1 MSLTRYSFTQIAS
14 PSANFNDDVLV
25 IKQRDLFFEQGFN
38 FHQIDALSGVN
49 DATINGYSSMYLTR
63 LCTDEDVFDF
73 KEVIDTQDDYITY
86 INYNF
91 TNSLYFDEIS
101 TLTPAQSGARSF
113 SLPLTSSI
121 SDKTRTFFEI
131 ETFDANL
138 CRIKRRDN
146 GVNYYLV
153 FDEQSP
159 FSTKFYFTTSFNA
172 NLYPYFNDRK
182 KDAFSYILDE
192 QGYLTLFKKVGIT
205 TYMVGA
211 SGSSLGLYSYDP
223 KLNTISSNTLFNV
236 KLIKN
241 TIKPKLNTSW
251 VSYET
256 GIDQNELKVNSE
268 KSVYDINTNN
278 VCHIEYNNIVDTKSV
293 DMNIFK
299 TKNLAT
305 DRNVFKRANVNIVS
319 DENIPSPFFR
329 EYTSLFTG
337 NNEEVG
343 YKNLVLN
350 YVCYNQDYQVKA
362 GATTEFTTPSSMFPF
377 ERININ
383 DTSFVKDGALASL
396 DPTFA
401 DKLYRLNTEE
411 NDPFPGTY
419 LMTWL
424 SGGGGYGMWVDRFY
438 FPNANTILNGEL
450 YSTVYEPT
458 SANPIT
464 NLLLRNKNYVA
475 EKQYVDVISNF
486 SLNPNRTYAY
496 ERVSDEFI
504 RNYVLNL
511 PGLIQYDFSGYY
523 DQKNSFINNP
533 QESLTFLGDKYITI
547 PIDIINN
554 SGSFTVAMTL
564 EDDWKGKNSQIFGSL
579 TDTGFGIYNDDRI
592 TPFLF
597 TRDLNRVDVHNTNAS
612 IIYSLSFD
620 SDVIDVITTNHLQPY
635 YVTTTEG
642 MLYKI
647 SPDGVVKT
655 KYDLDGTLVGGYL
668 SYTLSGSKIAFLR
681 DVAGVCVEVDT
692 NTGFATSL
700 TAVPFLT
707 GGGSLNSS
715 IAYHNNNLYLFQG
728 DVMKSY
734 GSTLYNLVSNSKIE
748 RYNLALSG
756 TKEVFV
762 TTESKIIDFDINN
775 DGDLYILH
783 NRNRLAVVN
792 KERRFISDTTLF
804 REDIATKIDF
814 VSQYTS
820 DGYQHYPVVLARDI
834 INNYKLYSIT
844 PQLSNNPVPI
854 TNLPLVNTEFNYDI
868 YDLAYSD
875 VNTDESTTSLRI
887 KEANL
892 ARVEYLYNNKP
903 QPLINYNNIVN
914 SDAYKYLNFKIILKN
929 IYDSTD
935 VREIT
940 HRVPLTELSE
950 FSNDICV
957 SYNNEEGRYFI
968 IVNKVKI
975 AEDIVDKSKYTF
987 NLLFSNSFRLGSTG
1001 FINNVGLDQFVNI
1014 SGYNFVKDMVI
1025 KNFKV
1030 LSESVND
1037 LQLHAI
1043 NLDSTNIQDIFIS
1056 LPCGQRNNIEEIQNM
1071 FKFTQPY
1078 SKSNSINIIV
1088 KNSQINNSALEQQI
1102 VNNIYASLDDV
1113 LPADV
1118 SINNIRFINY

>member
-1 MSLTRYSFTQIAS
+1 VSLTRHSFTQIAS

-91 TNSLYFDEIS
+91 TNSLYFDEPS

-113 SLPLTSSI
+113 SLPLTSDI
-121 SDKTRTFFEI
+121 SDKTRTYFEI

-138 CRIKRRDN
+138 CRVKRRDN
-146 GVNYYLV
+146 GINYYLV
-153 FDEQSP
+153 FDQQSP
-159 FSTKFYFTTSFNA
+159 FTTQFYFTTSFNA
-172 NLYPYFNDRK
+172 NSYPYFNDRK

-205 TYMVGA
+205 TYMVGV
-211 SGSSLGLYSYDP
+211 SGSNLGLYAYDP
-223 KLNTISSNTLFNV
+223 LLNTISSNTLLNV

-241 TIKPKLNTSW
+241 TIQPKLNTSW

-256 GIDQNELKVNSE
+256 GINQNELKINSD
-268 KSVYDINTNN
+268 KSLYDINTNN
-278 VCHIEYNNIVDTKSV
+278 VCHIEYNNIVNTTSV

-305 DRNVFKRANVNIVS
+305 DRNVFKRANVNIES

-329 EYTSLFTG
+329 EYTTLLTG

-343 YKNLVLN
+343 YNNLILN
-350 YVCYNQDYQVKA
+350 YVFYNQDYQIKA
-362 GATTEFTTPSSMFPF
+362 GTTTEFTTPSSMFPF
-377 ERININ
+377 DRININ
-383 DTSFVKDGALASL
+383 DTSFIKDGALASL

-424 SGGGGYGMWVDRFY
+424 SGGTDYGVWVDRFY
-438 FPNANTILNGEL
+438 FPNANTLLNDQL

-458 SANPIT
+458 STNPIT
-464 NLLLRNKNYVA
+464 NLLLSNRNYVS

-496 ERVSDEFI
+496 ERVSDDFI
-504 RNYVLNL
+504 RNYVINL

-523 DQKNSFINNP
+523 DLKNSFINTP
-533 QESLTFLGDKYITI
+533 QESLTFSGDRYVTI
-547 PIDIINN
+547 PIDTINN
-554 SGSFTVAMTL
+554 TGSFTVAMTL
-564 EDDWKGKNSQIFGSL
+564 EGNWKGKNSQIFGSL
-579 TDTGFGIYNDDRI
+579 TDTGFGVYNDDRI
-592 TPFLF
+592 TPFIF
-597 TRDLNRVDVHNTNAS
+597 TRDLNRVDAHNTNAS

-655 KYDLDGTLVGGYL
+655 KYDLDGNLVGGYL
-668 SYTLSGSKIAFLR
+668 SYTLSGTKIAFLR
-681 DVAGVCVEVDT
+681 DTAGVCVEVDT
-692 NTGFATSL
+692 DTGFSTSL

-707 GGGSLNSS
+707 GGGSLNTS
-715 IAYHNNNLYLFQG
+715 IAYHDNNLYLLQG
-728 DVMKSY
+728 DVVKTY

-748 RYNLALSG
+748 RYNLADYG

-762 TTESKIIDFDINN
+762 TTKSKIIDFDINN

-792 KERRFISDTTLF
+792 KERKFISDTTLF

-814 VSQYTS
+814 VSQYTT

-834 INNYKLYSIT
+834 INNYKLYSLT
-844 PQLSNNPVPI
+844 PQLSNNPIPI

-887 KEANL
+887 KDANL

-935 VREIT
+935 IREIT

-957 SYNNEEGRYFI
+957 SYNNEEGKYFI
-968 IVNKVKI
+968 IVNKIKI
-975 AEDIVDKSKYTF
+975 AEEVVDKSKYTF

-1014 SGYNFVKDMVI
+1014 SGYNFVKDMVV

-1030 LSESVND
+1030 LNKSVND

-1102 VNNIYASLDDV
+1102 VNNIYATLDDV